1 MSAIPP
7 TEEPAPSDWDLMH
20 RVAEE
25 DEEALRVLVQ
35 RHQGLLMN
43 FFARS
48 NVESHAEDLVQ
59 ETFIRLYRCRHR
71 YQPTAKF
78 TTFLHTLARNVLID
92 YVRKRG
98 RWYRL
103 LDAWTKAAPESDERS
118 SGVAARRMDAERAL
132 ATLNEEMRT
141 VVVLIFYQGLAYQD
155 AAEVLGIP
163 AGTVKSRMFHAL
175 QQLRTFFDSSSGG
188 PPP

>member
-1 MSAIPP
+1 MSAESPSNEP
-7 TEEPAPSDWDLMH
+7 TPSDWDLMH

-25 DEEALRVLVQ
+25 DEDALRLLVQ
-35 RHQGLLMN
+35 RHQGHLVN

-59 ETFIRLYRCRHR
+59 ETFIRLYRCRDR

-98 RWYRL
+98 RWQRL
-103 LDAWTKAAPESDERS
+103 LGAWAELAPERDDRS
-118 SGVAARRMDAERAL
+118 SGTAGRRMDADRAL
-132 ATLNEEMRT
+132 ATLSEEMRT
-141 VVVLIFYQGLAYQD
+141 VVVLVFYQGLAYQD

-163 AGTVKSRMFHAL
+163 VGTVKSRMFHAL

-188 PPP
+188 KTP